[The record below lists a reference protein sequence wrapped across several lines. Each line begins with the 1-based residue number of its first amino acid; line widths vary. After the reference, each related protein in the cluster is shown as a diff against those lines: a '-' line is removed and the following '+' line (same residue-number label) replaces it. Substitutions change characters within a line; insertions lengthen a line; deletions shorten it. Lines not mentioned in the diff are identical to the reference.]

1 MGDRTAVSKT
11 GADLLGNRR
20 FESIS
25 LQRGVRNELER
36 DIAFGALA
44 LGAGSLRHSPR
55 ICRPRPAGSWVAY
68 SPSILLRSRRSENA
82 AAHPMPRHRGP
93 TTSGVC
99 EGRDITAASRTHGP
113 YRSLV
118 VRGKALTVARWIGRG
133 TFKAAALI
141 GAFVLIIALWLWDAS
156 ILTRAADQNLQL
168 IKAATRVLPPD
179 WASKTESALR
189 IFGADRALLLVEGVA
204 VAKLIMLGIAQPFRR
219 RRP

>member
-1 MGDRTAVSKT
+1 MCYG
-11 GADLLGNRR
+11 RR
-20 FESIS
+20 PVGHEPAPPWQF
-25 LQRGVRNELER
+25 
-36 DIAFGALA
+36 
-44 LGAGSLRHSPR
+44 RHPSR
-55 ICRPRPAGSWVAY
+55 ARPR
-68 SPSILLRSRRSENA
+68 
-82 AAHPMPRHRGP
+82 
-93 TTSGVC
+93 
-99 EGRDITAASRTHGP
+99 GRASFRVSARDPVTAASRTHGP
-113 YRSLV
+113 YRSSV

-141 GAFVLIIALWLWDAS
+141 GALFLIVALWLWDAS

-189 IFGADRALLLVEGVA
+189 MFGADRALLLVEGVA

>member
-1 MGDRTAVSKT
+1 MGSDWSPPRAC
-11 GADLLGNRR
+11 
-20 FESIS
+20 
-25 LQRGVRNELER
+25 ER
-36 DIAFGALA
+36 DLCTSYRALNDGKSMCYGRRPVGHEPA
-44 LGAGSLRHSPR
+44 PPWQFRHPSR
-55 ICRPRPAGSWVAY
+55 ARPR
-68 SPSILLRSRRSENA
+68 
-82 AAHPMPRHRGP
+82 
-93 TTSGVC
+93 
-99 EGRDITAASRTHGP
+99 GRASFRVSARDPVTAASRTHGP
-113 YRSLV
+113 YRSSV

-141 GAFVLIIALWLWDAS
+141 GALFLIVALWLWDAS

-179 WASKTESALR
+179 WAGKTESALR

>member
-1 MGDRTAVSKT
+1 MIGV
-11 GADLLGNRR
+11 AD
-20 FESIS
+20 
-25 LQRGVRNELER
+25 
-36 DIAFGALA
+36 
-44 LGAGSLRHSPR
+44 
-55 ICRPRPAGSWVAY
+55 
-68 SPSILLRSRRSENA
+68 SPSILLRSPRWENSGS
-82 AAHPMPRHRGP
+82 PPTPRHRGP
-93 TTSGVC
+93 TTSGAC

-113 YRSLV
+113 YRSSV

-141 GAFVLIIALWLWDAS
+141 GALFLIVALWLWDAS

-204 VAKLIMLGIAQPFRR
+204 VAKLIMLGIAQPFRH

>member
-1 MGDRTAVSKT
+1 M
-11 GADLLGNRR
+11 
-20 FESIS
+20 
-25 LQRGVRNELER
+25 
-36 DIAFGALA
+36 
-44 LGAGSLRHSPR
+44 
-55 ICRPRPAGSWVAY
+55 
-68 SPSILLRSRRSENA
+68 
-82 AAHPMPRHRGP
+82 
-93 TTSGVC
+93 
-99 EGRDITAASRTHGP
+99 
-113 YRSLV
+113 
-118 VRGKALTVARWIGRG
+118 RGKALTVARWIGRG

>member
-1 MGDRTAVSKT
+1 M
-11 GADLLGNRR
+11 
-20 FESIS
+20 
-25 LQRGVRNELER
+25 
-36 DIAFGALA
+36 AFG
-44 LGAGSLRHSPR
+44 
-55 ICRPRPAGSWVAY
+55 
-68 SPSILLRSRRSENA
+68 
-82 AAHPMPRHRGP
+82 GP
-93 TTSGVC
+93 TTSGAY
-99 EGRDITAASRTHGP
+99 EGQDITAANRTHGS
-113 YRSLV
+113 YRSSV

-141 GAFVLIIALWLWDAS
+141 GALFLIVALWLWDAS

-168 IKAATRVLPPD
+168 IKAATCVLPPD

>member
-1 MGDRTAVSKT
+1 MGLPTRRQSCCGPADGRT
-11 GADLLGNRR
+11 LPLP
-20 FESIS
+20 
-25 LQRGVRNELER
+25 QRQ
-36 DIAFGALA
+36 DIMV
-44 LGAGSLRHSPR
+44 LR
-55 ICRPRPAGSWVAY
+55 
-68 SPSILLRSRRSENA
+68 LREHN
-82 AAHPMPRHRGP
+82 
-93 TTSGVC
+93 
-99 EGRDITAASRTHGP
+99 EGRDITARTELTVR
-113 YRSLV
+113 RSSV

-141 GAFVLIIALWLWDAS
+141 GALFLIVALWLWDAS

-189 IFGADRALLLVEGVA
+189 MFGADRALLLVEGVA